1 MSETRFPS
9 TPPAG
14 SPVTGGGD
22 KPLVQ
27 NALVTQAPLSVT
39 DGARGKTL
47 LLDGRVTGHN
57 AQRGETTITTS
68 KGDIVIQTG
77 NATLPPGADVS
88 IELKMQGMSLRANIT
103 AIRAR
108 NAEARAAQDIGRA
121 PQAAEPARPAAA
133 EVPPLRPGDKALAL
147 RLPDDTP
154 PPPATSAGTSA
165 GTASGTKP
173 AADAPPVQKP
183 TLEQAAQIIEAVRAA
198 IGVSRMA
205 MLLPPVPDVP
215 LPVIWQVLN
224 TRDVMTALIRLPE
237 AMQAQLL
244 DFIARPDVAASL
256 RQMLPATQA
265 SALLPPAPQG
275 PDADMMLQAQ
285 MALRPAL
292 PPVAA
297 QTQPLPAGGMA
308 GILPLLE
315 GLMPAGTSSLMTLG
329 KIPQM
334 VQGGQNLPLP
344 QNMVQMTIHDILP
357 PQTLPPDT
365 RPAGSVLALVESLTA
380 SGAPVIRTPDAHFV
394 LRQSAPL
401 PVGTHIIM
409 TIAPASAQD
418 ILGSMQTSGSTAP
431 LWPFDPLFSGSWDAL
446 EEALHMLSGIS
457 PAAAQNLAQT
467 LPAANARLAPTTL
480 FFLAALRMG
489 NIESWLGENTLNA
502 LRGGG
507 RRELAEQLTQ
517 DFAKL
522 ASLSKTA
529 VAGEW
534 RAISMPLLQQD
545 QHIHLIQF
553 FLRQP
558 PPDDATEGD
567 DAKGAREKTTRFILN
582 LHLSRMGDMQLDGFV
597 QKKRFDLILRSEEK
611 LPATIRQELLQKFTS
626 GLEQTGMDGSMRFQ
640 TRAEQWVALPDGT
653 DGTQA

>member
-14 SPVTGGGD
+14 SPVTGSGD

-27 NALVTQAPLSVT
+27 NALVTQAPLAVT

-77 NATLPPGADVS
+77 STALPPGADVS

-103 AIRAR
+103 ALRAR
-108 NAEARAAQDIGRA
+108 NAEARAAQDIGRT
-121 PQAAEPARPAAA
+121 PQTAEPARPAAA
-133 EVPPLRPGDKALAL
+133 DAPPLRPGDKALAL

-154 PPPATSAGTSA
+154 PPPATSAGTA
-165 GTASGTKP
+165 PGTKP
-173 AADAPPVQKP
+173 ATDTPPVQKP

-237 AMQAQLL
+237 GMQAQLL

-256 RQMLPATQA
+256 RQMLPAAQA
-265 SALLPPAPQG
+265 SALLPPALQG
-275 PDADMMLQAQ
+275 PEADMMLQAQ

-292 PPVAA
+292 TPATAPP
-297 QTQPLPAGGMA
+297 QPLPAGGMA

-315 GLMPAGTSSLMTLG
+315 GLMPAGAASLMTLG

-357 PQTLPPDT
+357 PQALPPDA
-365 RPAGSVLALVESLTA
+365 RPAGSVLAVVESLTA

-418 ILGSMQTSGSTAP
+418 ILGSLQTSASTAP
-431 LWPFDPLFSGSWDAL
+431 LWPFDPLFSGSWEAL
-446 EEALHMLSGIS
+446 EEALRMLSGIS

-558 PPDDATEGD
+558 PPEDAAEGD
-567 DAKGAREKTTRFILN
+567 DAKGGREKTTRFILN

-626 GLEQTGMDGSMRFQ
+626 GLEQTGMEGSMRFQ

>member
-9 TPPAG
+9 TPPTSG
-14 SPVTGGGD
+14 PVTGSGD

-27 NALVTQAPLSVT
+27 NALVTQAPLAVT

-77 NATLPPGADVS
+77 STALPPGTDVS

-103 AIRAR
+103 ALRAR
-108 NAEARAAQDIGRA
+108 NAEARAAQDIGRT
-121 PQAAEPARPAAA
+121 PQTAEPARPAAA
-133 EVPPLRPGDKALAL
+133 DAPPLRPGDKALAL

-154 PPPATSAGTSA
+154 PATSADRA
-165 GTASGTKP
+165 PGTKP
-173 AADAPPVQKP
+173 ATDAPPVQKP

-256 RQMLPATQA
+256 RQMLPAAQA
-265 SALLPPAPQG
+265 SALLPPVLQG

-292 PPVAA
+292 TPTTAPP
-297 QTQPLPAGGMA
+297 QPLPAGGMA

-315 GLMPAGTSSLMTLG
+315 GLMPAGAASLMTLG

-357 PQTLPPDT
+357 PQSLPPEA
-365 RPAGSVLALVESLTA
+365 RPAGSVLAVVESLTA

-418 ILGSMQTSGSTAP
+418 ILGSLQTSASTAP
-431 LWPFDPLFSGSWDAL
+431 LWPFDPLFSGSWEAL
-446 EEALHMLSGIS
+446 EEALRMLSGIS
-457 PAAAQNLAQT
+457 PSAAQNLAQT

-558 PPDDATEGD
+558 PPEDAAEGD
-567 DAKGAREKTTRFILN
+567 DAKGGREKTTRFILN

-626 GLEQTGMDGSMRFQ
+626 GLEQTGMEGSMRFQ